1 MVNSSGFK
9 LSEKKNRYYKV
20 IDIIKDKK
28 SLLDEKTK
36 SSLTYA
42 DVVYRALC
50 SILYNYAPLSGHPG
64 GSISSGRIVSLL
76 VYKVMSYD
84 FSMPDLQDADIIS
97 YAAGHKALG
106 LYAMSALRN
115 EIAKNY
121 AAELLAAENRQLRLE
136 DLLGFR
142 KSPYAGTKL
151 MKEFNSKALDG
162 HPVPVTPFIKLST
175 GASGIGVGS
184 SIGLGLAASC
194 SYKKNTPFVNILEGE
209 GGLTAGRCS
218 EAMSIASAA
227 GLDNVILHL
236 DWNQASIDSDKVTAD
251 ANGRGDYTAWTPM
264 ELCYIN
270 GFNIIEVENGFD
282 FEQVYAAQKF
292 AYGLKNGCPTAI
304 VYKTV
309 KGWHYG
315 LEGKAS
321 HGSGHK
327 FASEGFY
334 KSLEEFEQTFNLK
347 FPRFEGEQTPDNI
360 EKSFWD
366 CLLCIR
372 KAVSG
377 NKEIF
382 APMAALLKERQ
393 SALKAL
399 NRQINAPDTQAVY
412 NKFTPQEVPAEFSF
426 PVGQNPAL
434 RSVMGAALGYIS
446 QKTGGSIL
454 VSTADLSGSTGAGA
468 VAKPFAKGFYNKQNN
483 PDCKYIASGGI
494 CEDGLSSVMS
504 GVSAYG
510 THIGLAASY
519 AAFTSAM
526 MHTQARLH
534 AIGQQC
540 FKEATGQEARTF
552 IIFTGHAGLQT
563 GEDGPTHADPQS
575 LQLIMEDFPKGSAI
589 TLTPLDGNDVWPL
602 LTAALAKHPAV
613 LYPVVSRPNIKIIDR
628 KALGA
633 DNSAASIKG
642 VYKLSKSNKPQ
653 ADGVIIIQGSGVGEI
668 FCNEV
673 LPKLKQK
680 SLELNV
686 YYVASRELFTMLP
699 LSEQEEILPACD
711 RQKAIAITDFTLPTM
726 YCWLNS
732 VMGAEYSLYPF
743 MQNKYLTSGKAKD
756 VFKEAHLDGA
766 SQMEKI
772 EAYIKALKGGKWH

>member
-1 MVNSSGFK
+1 MVQTSGFK
-9 LSEKKNRYYKV
+9 LSSKKNVYYKSG
-20 IDIIKDKK
+20 DILKDKAY
-28 SLLDEKTK
+28 LLDEKSK
-36 SSLTYA
+36 SSLTKA
-42 DVVYRALC
+42 DIVYRTLCAL
-50 SILYNYAPLSGHPG
+50 LYNYAPLSGHPG
-64 GSISSGRIVSLL
+64 GSISSGRIVASL
-76 VYKVMSYD
+76 VYKIMSYD
-84 FSMPDLQDADIIS
+84 FSNPDLQGADILS

-115 EIAKNY
+115 EIIKNF
-121 AAELLAAENRQLRLE
+121 APEMLAAERRQLRLE

-142 KSPYAGTKL
+142 KSPCAGTQL
-151 MKEFNSKALDG
+151 MKKFNSKPLDG
-162 HPVPVTPFIKLST
+162 HPVPVTPFVKLAT
-175 GASGIGVGS
+175 GASGVGVGS
-184 SIGLGLAASC
+184 SIGLGLAAAC
-194 SYKKNTPFVNILEGE
+194 SYRENTPFVNIIEGE
-209 GGLTAGRCS
+209 GGLTAGRS
-218 EAMSIASAA
+218 AEALAIASAA

-236 DWNQASIDSDKVTAD
+236 DWNQASIDSEKVTAD
-251 ANGRGDYTAWTPM
+251 ENGRGDYTAWTPA

-270 GFNIIEVENGFD
+270 GFNIIEVADGHD

-292 AYGLKNGCPTAI
+292 ASGLKNGCPTAI
-304 VYKTV
+304 IYRTV

-315 LEGKAS
+315 IEGKAS

-334 KSLEEFEQTFNLK
+334 KAMEEFEAAFAVK
-347 FPRFEGEQTPDNI
+347 MPRFSGEQTPDNV
-360 EKSFWD
+360 EHSFWD

-372 KAVSG
+372 QAIADNKAVF
-377 NKEIF
+377 E
-382 APMAALLKERQ
+382 PLAAMIKERKT
-393 SALKAL
+393 ALENL
-399 NRQINAPDTQAVY
+399 HRQLNAPDTQAVY
-412 NKFTPQEVPAEFSF
+412 KDFKPQEVPAEFAF
-426 PVGQNPAL
+426 KTGDNPAL
-434 RSVMGAALGYIS
+434 RTVTGNVLAYLS

-468 VAKPFAKGFYNKQNN
+468 AAKPFAKGFYNKQTN

-540 FKEATGQEARTF
+540 LKEATDQPARTF

-575 LQLIMEDFPKGSAI
+575 LQLIMEDFPKGAAI

-602 LTAALAKHPAV
+602 LTSALTKRPAV
-613 LYPVVSRPNIKIIDR
+613 LYPVVSRPNIKITDR
-628 KALGA
+628 QALGA
-633 DNSAASIKG
+633 DEPLAAVKG
-642 VYKLSKSNKPQ
+642 VYRLSRAEGE
-653 ADGVIIIQGSGVGEI
+653 ADGVIVVQGSGVGEI
-668 FCNEV
+668 FCSEV
-673 LPKLKQK
+673 LPELKKQGFK
-680 SLELNV
+680 INA
-686 YYVASRELFTMLP
+686 YYVASRELFTML
-699 LSEQEEILPACD
+699 SEQEQEEIFPLKD
-711 RQKAIAITDFTLPTM
+711 RQKAMAITDFTLPTM

-732 VMGAEYSLYPF
+732 AKGADYSLYPF
-743 MQNKYLTSGKAKD
+743 KQNKYLTSGKAKD

-766 SQMEKI
+766 SQIAGIKE
-772 EAYIKALKGGKWH
+772 YIKALKSGEWK

>member
-1 MVNSSGFK
+1 MVNSSDFK
-9 LSEKKNRYYKV
+9 LTGKKNVYYKV
-20 IDIIKDKK
+20 GDILKDKTY
-28 SLLDEKTK
+28 LLDEKTK
-36 SSLTYA
+36 SALTSA
-42 DVVYRALC
+42 DIVYRTLC
-50 SILYNYAPLSGHPG
+50 AILYNYAPLSGHPG
-64 GSISSGRIVSLL
+64 GSISSGRIVASL
-76 VYKVMSYD
+76 VYKIMSYD
-84 FSMPDLQDADIIS
+84 FSLPDLQDADILS
-97 YAAGHKALG
+97 YGAGHKALG

-115 EIAKNY
+115 EIAKNF
-121 AAELLAAENRQLRLE
+121 APDLLAKENRQLRLE

-142 KSPYAGTKL
+142 KSPFAGTKL

-162 HPVPVTPFIKLST
+162 HPVPVTPFVKLST

-184 SIGLGLAASC
+184 SIGLGLAAAC
-194 SYKKNTPFVNILEGE
+194 SYKENTPFVNIIEGE
-209 GGLTAGRCS
+209 GGLTAGRCGES
-218 EAMSIASAA
+218 MSIASAA

-270 GFNIIEVENGFD
+270 GFNVIEVENGFD

-292 AYGLKNGCPTAI
+292 AYEFKNGCPTAI

-327 FASEGFY
+327 FASEAFY
-334 KSLEEFEQTFNLK
+334 KALEEFEHNFGIE
-347 FPRFEGEQTPDNI
+347 FPRFEGEQNPDNV

-372 KAVSG
+372 KVING
-377 NKEIF
+377 NKEVF
-382 APMAALLKERQ
+382 SHLATLLKERQ
-393 SALKAL
+393 IALKSL

-412 NKFTPQEVPAEFSF
+412 TKFKPQEVPPEFKF

-434 RSVMGAALGYIS
+434 RSVMGSAFGYLS

-468 VAKPFAKGFYNKQNN
+468 AAKPFAKGFYNKQTN
-483 PDCKYIASGGI
+483 PDSKYIASGGI

-540 FKEATGQEARTF
+540 LKEATGQDARTF

-602 LTAALAKHPAV
+602 LTASFAKRPAV

-628 KALGA
+628 QALGA
-633 DNSAASIKG
+633 DSSLSAVKG
-642 VYKLSKSNKPQ
+642 VYKLSKANKANP
-653 ADGVIIIQGSGVGEI
+653 DGVIIIQGSGVGEI

-673 LPKLKQK
+673 LPKLKEK
-680 SLELNV
+680 GLELNV

-699 LSEQEEILPACD
+699 LSEQEELLPFKD

-732 VMGAEYSLYPF
+732 VMGAQYSLYPF
-743 MQNKYLTSGKAKD
+743 MQDKYLTSGKAKD
-756 VFKEAHLDGA
+756 VFKEAHLDGT
-766 SQMEKI
+766 SQIEKI
-772 EAYIKALKGGKWH
+772 EEYIKALQDGKWH